1 MKRKGLERQRWIES
15 IDDFVRQYG
24 RATPR
29 WAIFLT
35 YDLTMTTLARAVLPT
50 LSRRGRQFR
59 SVILADQ
66 GALEQ
71 ALSVAGG
78 SLPGAVNI
86 HPVRCKRGGVFHP
99 KLVLLRAG
107 RHVRACFGSANIT
120 DGGLGSNLEI
130 WTQTESP
137 DVLAGL
143 QQFLGEIVQS
153 HDLAVDDGARRSI
166 KRALCGLPQ
175 EPSKL
180 VWSSLDGSFAN
191 RLRNGTESNAKRA
204 TIISPMYAGAG
215 GIKAARR
222 AIPATSI
229 DLYTTANVP
238 VPSSKVFVYA
248 PAHPAD
254 QTEEDPD
261 AFPRTLHAKAYL
273 LQPAGRGETIAWIGS
288 ANFTAQALTKS
299 VAKGGNVELMVRTI
313 LPADE
318 LRAVSA
324 DLTVLFKARDKA
336 DVPDEFEPTP
346 PPGPIATVLACELVG
361 GPDAPR
367 LVVFA
372 SIKSGK
378 VQLEHASE
386 RVLVTIRAGRGVV
399 ANDALRRFL
408 PDLELT
414 AAQVLVIYQ
423 RLGKMKVP
431 VVVNVPHVPTAEG
444 AGSHTSVDALLDDLL
459 GRIRI
464 PTRRLDADNDQAD
477 EGDDDADE
485 IDADEQAAEIGRRL
499 DEVVHQGEL
508 DRLAVKAAMLKKLAI
523 ASAAAGFERDG
534 LMSEILGALYE
545 ACPPH
550 LSPSLRSLFND
561 LEPNVTA

>member
-1 MKRKGLERQRWIES
+1 MKRDGLERQRWIES
-15 IDDFVRQYG
+15 IDDFVRQHG

-35 YDLTMTTLARAVLPT
+35 YDLTMTTLARAVLPA
-50 LSRRGRQFR
+50 LSRRGRTFR

-86 HPVRCKRGGVFHP
+86 HPVRCKQGVFHP

-120 DGGLGSNLEI
+120 EGGLGSNLEI

-143 QQFLGEIVQS
+143 QRFLSEIVHS
-153 HDLAVDDGARRSI
+153 KHLTVDDGARRSI
-166 KRALCGLPQ
+166 KRALCGLSQ
-175 EPSKL
+175 EPSRS
-180 VWSSLDGSFAN
+180 VWSSLEESFAQ
-191 RLRNGTESNAKRA
+191 RLRTGAESTAKRA
-204 TIISPMYAGAG
+204 TVISPMYAGAG
-215 GIKAARR
+215 GIKAARN

-229 DLYTTANVP
+229 QLYTTANVP

-254 QTEEDPD
+254 QAEEDPE

-273 LQPAGRGETIAWIGS
+273 FHPSGRGETIAWIGS

-299 VAKGGNVELMVRTI
+299 VAQGGNVELMVRTT

-318 LRAVSA
+318 ARAVTA
-324 DLTVLFKARDKA
+324 DLNVLFEPGDLVDA
-336 DVPDEFEPTP
+336 PDEFEPTP
-346 PPGPIATVLACELVG
+346 PPRPIATVLACEIVG

-367 LVVFA
+367 LVVHA

-378 VQLEHASE
+378 VQLEHAGV
-386 RVLVTIRAGRGVV
+386 RLQVTIRAGRGIV
-399 ANDALRRFL
+399 AADALRRFL
-408 PDLELT
+408 PDLDFT
-414 AAQVLVIYQ
+414 AAQVLVVYQ
-423 RLGKMKVP
+423 RLGKEKVP
-431 VVVNVPHVPTAEG
+431 VVVNVPHVPAAEG

-464 PTRRLDADNDQAD
+464 PTRRLDANIDQAD
-477 EGDDDADE
+477 EGDDVADE

-499 DEVVHQGEL
+499 DEVAHQGEL

-534 LMSEILGALYE
+534 LMREILGALYD
-545 ACPPH
+545 ACPQH
-550 LSPSLRSLFND
+550 LRPSLRSLFND
-561 LEPNVTA
+561 LEPNVNA